1 MLFLFFTWE
10 TVTWF
15 YFFSVRI
22 PAGSTGGGDRKLELE
37 DRARRDDWPR
47 RPGEPD
53 RHCRKTTNVASQRL
67 SPFVTITV
75 HQIKKGRKTRK
86 VQQKVYRKLF
96 IWTLFSVFFPLTF
109 SIFLPFGTFGFCS
122 WMFVRL
128 EFVVTTSKEGL
139 LQLAESSPVIIFRG
153 VQIRHHN

>member
-1 MLFLFFTWE
+1 MLLFFTWE
-10 TVTWF
+10 TVSNVILF
-15 YFFSVRI
+15 FFSVRI

-53 RHCRKTTNVASQRL
+53 RHRRKTTNVASQRL

-75 HQIKKGRKTRK
+75 HQIKKGRKTRNFNK
-86 VQQKVYRKLF
+86 KLTENSSF
-96 IWTLFSVFFPLTF
+96 ELFFRCYFQLTF
-109 SIFLPFGTFGFCS
+109 SIFLPFGTFGFSS

-139 LQLAESSPVIIFRG
+139 
-153 VQIRHHN
+153 